1 MYTKVIIFNVNYI
14 SLFYWFFCLEY
25 LSIDTSGV
33 LKSPTIIVFLS
44 VSPFM
49 SVSMF
54 YIFWCSYVGC
64 IYVDKYNILSLYR
77 SFYHYIVSFVIFVLK
92 SILSDMSIVTLA
104 FLSFLFARK
113 IFFHALIFNLC
124 VSFALKCVPCKQHI
138 VGSSFFIQ
146 SATLCHFFFLIFK
159 FYFIFFIQQVLVSHQ
174 FYTHQCINVN
184 HIRPVHHTTIPT
196 PCGFPPLVPVR
207 LFSTSVSQLLFCKP
221 VICTIFLGSTYMR

>member
-1 MYTKVIIFNVNYI
+1 MFHVHLKGMCILLFLDVMSWIYQLSLTVLFCHLG
-14 SLFYWFFCLEY
+14 SLLFYWFFCLED

-124 VSFALKCVPCKQHI
+124 VSFALKWVSCRQHV
-138 VGSSFFIQ
+138 VGSCFLLSNVP
-146 SATLCHFFFLIFK
+146 LCVFWLKVLI
-159 FYFIFFIQQVLVSHQ
+159 H
-174 FYTHQCINVN
+174 
-184 HIRPVHHTTIPT
+184 
-196 PCGFPPLVPVR
+196 
-207 LFSTSVSQLLFCKP
+207 
-221 VICTIFLGSTYMR
+221 